1 MTLLIYATIGIM
13 IINRGEHATHQRRS
27 GDGTG
32 GGERVPSSADGTTP
46 YLGVGVL
53 GLVQPWLSALAA
65 GRSSLYLS
73 AGTRRVLHV
82 LHAMYRYLNLGT

>member
-1 MTLLIYATIGIM
+1 M
-13 IINRGEHATHQRRS
+13 HQRIS
-27 GDGTG
+27 GDGTC
-32 GGERVPSSADGTTP
+32 GEQRVPSSADGGSRH
-46 YLGVGVL
+46 LGVGVL